1 MQRSSNGSWIDRNK
15 NRIVDMENLW
25 GSQSPYGED
34 LNVCTG
40 FFAKDHKY
48 FVQTCKDKNCII
60 FAWKDT
66 PVFTLRGLCTDK
78 QVDKQFVL
86 LPEKTFCGNV
96 SFFGIGKT
104 NILFNEETGSWLI
117 VNNACFDISALSL
130 HIVSEQSGGN
140 P

>member
-48 FVQTCKDKNCII
+48 FVQWSFCLRSNFLIYIFSTFLLTLESEIHKNN
-60 FAWKDT
+60 
-66 PVFTLRGLCTDK
+66 FTKHYSL
-78 QVDKQFVL
+78 
-86 LPEKTFCGNV
+86 
-96 SFFGIGKT
+96 FFGNYKLGIKFPYAS
-104 NILFNEETGSWLI
+104 N
-117 VNNACFDISALSL
+117 
-130 HIVSEQSGGN
+130 
-140 P
+140 